1 MSTCSTNS
9 ATFSETGSTVC
20 AATTAAIFLAGF
32 LTLAGCDGPSS
43 PAAVGPAPPGKGAIK
58 RTVTW
63 RGLDTGYEGE
73 TVVEADGTQ
82 VQQ

>member
-1 MSTCSTNS
+1 MSTCSTS
-9 ATFSETGSTVC
+9 SGVSEMGSLVC
-20 AATTAAIFLAGF
+20 AVTAAAIFLAGF
-32 LTLAGCDGPSS
+32 LTLGGCDGPPS
-43 PAAVGPAPPGKGAIK
+43 PASVGPVPPGKGAIK

-73 TVVEADGTQ
+73 TVVEADGKQ

>member
-1 MSTCSTNS
+1 MSTCFTSS
-9 ATFSETGSTVC
+9 AFSETVSTVC
-20 AATTAAIFLAGF
+20 VVTAAAIFFAGF
-32 LTLAGCDGPSS
+32 LTLGGCDGTPS
-43 PAAVGPAPPGKGAIK
+43 PASVGSVPPGKGAIK

-73 TVVEADGTQ
+73 TVVEADGKQ